1 MVMMKDNGEEFPKKL
16 QLYSFSTSPPSF
28 SVRIALNLKGLD
40 YEYKAVNLF
49 KGEQHRPEF
58 LKINPI
64 GFIPALMDG
73 DMVLADSFA
82 IILYL
87 EEKYPQHPLLPC
99 DLAKRAINYQ
109 AANFVCSSIQPLIRL
124 PILKYIGDNVGLEE
138 KVPWVHKH
146 VGKGFTALEKLLKDH
161 AGKYATGDEIFLVH
175 ILLHLALNGT
185 KTKCIFVVVQVALDG
200 SADVLLAPYIV
211 GYLQRYNFDMSEYPL
226 LSRLAEA
233 YKQVPAIQD
242 AMPEKQ
248 PDFPIN

>member
-1 MVMMKDNGEEFPKKL
+1 MMNGNGEEFPKKL
-16 QLYSFSTSPPSF
+16 QLYSFSTSSPSF

-109 AANFVCSSIQPLIRL
+109 
-124 PILKYIGDNVGLEE
+124 KYIGDNVGLEE

-161 AGKYATGDEIFLVH
+161 AGKYATGDEIFL
-175 ILLHLALNGT
+175 
-185 KTKCIFVVVQVALDG
+185 
-200 SADVLLAPYIV
+200 ADVLLAPYIV

>member
-161 AGKYATGDEIFLVH
+161 AGKYATGDEIFL
-175 ILLHLALNGT
+175 
-185 KTKCIFVVVQVALDG
+185 
-200 SADVLLAPYIV
+200 ADVLLAPYIV

>member
-1 MVMMKDNGEEFPKKL
+1 MMNGNGEEFPKKL
-16 QLYSFSTSPPSF
+16 QLYSFSTSSPSF

-161 AGKYATGDEIFLVH
+161 AGKYATGDEIFL
-175 ILLHLALNGT
+175 
-185 KTKCIFVVVQVALDG
+185 
-200 SADVLLAPYIV
+200 ADVLLAPYIV